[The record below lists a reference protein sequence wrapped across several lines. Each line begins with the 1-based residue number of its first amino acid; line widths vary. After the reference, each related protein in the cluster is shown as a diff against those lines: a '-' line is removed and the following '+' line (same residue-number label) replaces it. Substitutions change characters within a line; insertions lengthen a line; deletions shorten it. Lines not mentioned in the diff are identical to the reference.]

1 MSTSPNSPTK
11 KYYYA
16 SRPSSRASRQDHNTP
31 DSAQVRS
38 QAIAK
43 LKRAAS
49 LPRQPNGRR
58 PDARAARDEEP
69 AESPVVASPPV
80 LEIATPSRQER
91 VGAEYGD
98 EQEML
103 SPSPVHAG
111 FDHGA
116 TYPSPVD
123 PATVQRSASAAD
135 SYNRPYNIPISPIGS
150 QTPDWQ
156 AIQLAQSYLPSLTP
170 TSISHFQPPR
180 STPSPLPT
188 LGELRTL
195 QRSNSQA
202 ARAHAM
208 NKLTGGQNIAV
219 SDEDI
224 TLHPSPART
233 GLQRAGTLGAPR
245 GLGILARR
253 GNVDEP
259 VIKLEQPN
267 AGLEKPRPR
276 LQRSFTVSSSN
287 MGEERRSAVGRRMV
301 ERLAERREASKNEEA
316 EVRRLWEERQAAAES
331 QDTGLAKKSQDL
343 AQSPPSR
350 LGKPDTAASS
360 DMLAAPAVDDERP
373 TSGGTFRSAQFE
385 YEDHLRR
392 SLSSRTARGAMGTAP
407 EPVPTTVT
415 DPQDVE
421 PEEEHLTTPTFVRS
435 GDVTGAAAEAYLDNS
450 PLLPPQPSFAT
461 PTRYTNHDSTLSNS
475 TVQGEGTPNS
485 FTPGDSST
493 TTGLDSMMFF
503 MDGTPTGQPH
513 VQAGAADGNWPSDI
527 GEGGSDWGTP
537 GRELHQPHFINSPSL
552 LSSPDPSSTANGH
565 LSPSLRDSPI
575 PDNDMSW
582 EELPAAPQ
590 ISESTSHSRSGSVS
604 ARMKRSVQ
612 SALQKRSQSKSSGS
626 SSPPIS
632 PSQGSRGSGASGPP
646 SQISLAPTQF
656 PPRPVPQHHPS
667 ISSLAPSQA
676 ESSSS
681 NLLIQHQLSA
691 DPSQVSLLPRANLN
705 DPRIHMAK
713 MSPFPGIDTLAGGES
728 QGRLEA
734 PPRLTQ
740 QYSDSVIPSTNP
752 AFETRDI
759 YALPLEPRT
768 GSVDEKHGPG
778 KRLSEDSVH
787 KKNWLAKALASPRAS
802 ISRKM
807 SSEFRAQRDNNTLG
821 QGAMVIGSDVD
832 PFASPPMGATPTLLS
847 TPTLTATPT
856 LTQGATLSPPVP
868 TRSRAASPTISVVPE
883 ANEDNRATRFGGMDG
898 GAVQE
903 KEELPEK
910 SVKVLQRMD
919 EVLALGPDDPA
930 RPEILDDPPRK
941 FLMSAQ
947 ILQVVNANTVKDRF
961 LFLFNDLLV
970 IAKPLITHGIHATLD
985 MKFLVKNIVSLDQLS
1000 IISGSMDEASLST
1013 EPERHPVVDG
1023 FIKRFAQDPEE
1034 ACRYLVERSQP
1045 KVDSVTLASLIFK
1058 TPELDKGQV
1067 GKVLAGDAKLA
1078 KAFVD
1083 RFHFTAVRIDDAL
1096 RMLLLSI
1103 RLPTDPIAC
1112 ENLLRQFA
1120 DGYYEANREYVP
1132 YTRDLTFELV
1142 MAIMSFNDALYSTF
1156 GFALPNHAITRETF
1170 ISAFRSKDPR
1180 GLVGDQILW
1189 DVYSSIRSMRL
1200 VQALAS
1206 HEYRLERQVAITPSR
1221 LPSKLTYGVWSER
1234 IYVSIPAADPM
1245 FRIKLLGEGLE
1256 FDPPVLDFAASS
1268 EESFRVKG
1276 TSLGSK
1282 SLLFDRVGSN
1292 AALYAGLGNTRHF
1305 AVERAF
1311 MRHTFQ
1317 ITFVSHLGLKRKYC
1331 FSVNTP
1337 EARRKWCTLLE
1348 RQNKQTKALKAK
1360 YEGDAGHGDRVRQAI
1375 RRNAE
1380 AVSLQV
1386 LRDAVIPAEEKRD
1399 SVSASGLAP
1408 SSIVPPASRPATA
1421 ATVRPAATPNSG
1433 ESSGRSRTASISAA
1447 YTQYALREEYDL
1459 GPLVPTRGGTGE
1471 TSHGMLQL
1479 QTGKELVL
1487 LCRQNSLMSGLLE
1500 LLYAG
1505 TEKEVSEEELER
1517 SERSRGIRV

>member
-1 MSTSPNSPTK
+1 MSTSPKSPTK

-16 SRPSSRASRQDHNTP
+16 SRPSSRASRQENSP
-31 DSAQVRS
+31 SDSAQVRS

-58 PDARAARDEEP
+58 PDARAARDEVEEP
-69 AESPVVASPPV
+69 IESPVGGSRPV
-80 LEIATPSRQER
+80 LEIATPAKQKGL
-91 VGAEYGD
+91 GAENGD

-103 SPSPVHAG
+103 SPSPVHTA
-111 FDHGA
+111 FDHSA
-116 TYPSPVD
+116 MYPSPID
-123 PATVQRSASAAD
+123 PTNVQRSASAAD
-135 SYNRPYNIPISPIGS
+135 YYSRPYDNSMSPIGN
-150 QTPDWQ
+150 QTPDWH
-156 AIQLAQSYLPSLTP
+156 AMQLAQSYLPSLTP
-170 TSISHFQPPR
+170 TSVSRFHPPR

-224 TLHPSPART
+224 TLHPSPSRN

-253 GNVDEP
+253 GNVEEP
-259 VIKLEQPN
+259 GVKMEQPSID
-267 AGLEKPRPR
+267 LEKPRPR

-316 EVRRLWEERQAAAES
+316 EVRRLWEERRAAAADLPDSGPIKDS
-331 QDTGLAKKSQDL
+331 QDSV
-343 AQSPPSR
+343 AQSSPAR
-350 LGKPDTAASS
+350 LGKPLPAASN
-360 DMLAAPAVDDERP
+360 DMLAAPTIDNDRP
-373 TSGGTFRSAQFE
+373 ISGGTFRSAQFE

-392 SLSSRTARGAMGTAP
+392 SLSSRTARGALGTAP
-407 EPVPTTVT
+407 EPVPTIVM
-415 DPQDVE
+415 DSQGLE
-421 PEEEHLTTPTFVRS
+421 PEEEHLNTPTSVRP
-435 GDVTGAAAEAYLDNS
+435 GDTAATEVYLDES

-461 PTRYTNHDSTLSNS
+461 PTRYTNHE
-475 TVQGEGTPNS
+475 TVADEGTPTTS
-485 FTPGDSST
+485 TPGDST
-493 TTGLDSMMFF
+493 TTSGLDSMMFV
-503 MDGTPTGQPH
+503 MNGTPTGQH
-513 VQAGAADGNWPSDI
+513 VNQAGVTEGNWPSDI
-527 GEGGSDWGTP
+527 GEGGSEWGTP
-537 GRELHQPHFINSPSL
+537 SRDINQPQFINSPSL
-552 LSSPDPSSTANGH
+552 LSSPDPNSTSNGH
-565 LSPSLRDSPI
+565 LSPSFRDSSI
-575 PDNDMSW
+575 LESRMSW
-582 EELPAAPQ
+582 EELPATAQVAENP
-590 ISESTSHSRSGSVS
+590 SHSRSGSVS

-612 SALQKRSQSKSSGS
+612 SALQKRSRSKSSVS
-626 SSPPIS
+626 SSPPVS
-632 PSQGSRGSGASGPP
+632 PSQGSRGSGASGTP
-646 SQISLAPTQF
+646 SQISIAQTQF
-656 PPRPVPQHHPS
+656 PPRPVAQHHPS

-676 ESSSS
+676 DSSSS

-734 PPRLTQ
+734 PPKLTQ
-740 QYSDSVIPSTNP
+740 QYSDSVVPLTNS
-752 AFETRDI
+752 ASEARDI

-768 GSVDEKHGPG
+768 ASIDEKHGPV
-778 KRLSEDSVH
+778 KRLSEDSVN

-807 SSEFRAQRDNNTLG
+807 SSEFRAQRENNTLG

-832 PFASPPMGATPTLLS
+832 PFASPPMGATPTLG
-847 TPTLTATPT
+847 
-856 LTQGATLSPPVP
+856 QGATLSPPLP
-868 TRSRAASPTISVVPE
+868 TRSRAASPTISMVPE
-883 ANEDNRATRFGGMDG
+883 ANEEGRATRFAGMNGGV
-898 GAVQE
+898 VQDAG
-903 KEELPEK
+903 EERALPEK
-910 SVKVLQRMD
+910 SVEVLKKMD

-941 FLMSAQ
+941 FLMCAQ

-970 IAKPLITHGIHATLD
+970 VAKPLITHGIHATLD
-985 MKFLVKNIVSLDQLS
+985 MKFLVKHIVSLDKLS
-1000 IISGSMDEASLST
+1000 ISGITDEPSSLV
-1013 EPERHPVVDG
+1013 EPERHPVVNG
-1023 FIKRFAQDPEE
+1023 FIKRFAEDPEE

-1045 KVDSVTLASLIFK
+1045 KVDSATLASLIFK
-1058 TPELDKGQV
+1058 TPELDKAQV
-1067 GKVLAGDAKLA
+1067 GKVLSGDAKLA
-1078 KAFVD
+1078 RAFVD
-1083 RFHFTAVRIDDAL
+1083 RFHFNAVRIDDAL

-1112 ENLLRQFA
+1112 ENLLYMFA
-1120 DGYYEANREYVP
+1120 EGYYEANRERVP
-1132 YTRDLTFELV
+1132 YTREMTFDLV

-1180 GLVGDQILW
+1180 GLVADQVLW

-1200 VQALAS
+1200 IQALAS
-1206 HEYRLERQVAITPSR
+1206 HEYRLERSVVMNPSQ

-1234 IYVSIPAADPM
+1234 IYVSLPAADPM

-1256 FDPPVLDFAASS
+1256 FDPPVLDFAESS
-1268 EESFRVKG
+1268 EESFRVRG

-1305 AVERAF
+1305 VVERAF

-1317 ITFVSHLGLKRKYC
+1317 IAFVSHLGLKRKYC

-1337 EARRKWCTLLE
+1337 EARHKWGNLLE
-1348 RQNKQTKALKAK
+1348 RQIKQTRASKAESA
-1360 YEGDAGHGDRVRQAI
+1360 EVSGHDGRVRQAI

-1386 LRDAVIPAEEKRD
+1386 LRDAVIPAEERK
-1399 SVSASGLAP
+1399 VSASGP
-1408 SSIVPPASRPATA
+1408 TSSSIAPLASRPATA
-1421 ATVRPAATPNSG
+1421 ATVRPTTATNTVSPG
-1433 ESSGRSRTASISAA
+1433 EPSGRTRTASISAA
-1447 YTQYALREEYDL
+1447 YTQYALKEEYDL
-1459 GPLVPTRGGTGE
+1459 GPLVPTRGGPGE
-1471 TSHGMLQL
+1471 ASDAMLRS

-1505 TEKEVSEEELER
+1505 TGNGGSEEELER
-1517 SERSRGIRV
+1517 SERSRGVRM